1 MGIYAERDSMALD
14 DAGGYYTRHV
24 IAMTTEGL
32 YAKADIAAELGL
44 RDMHID
50 VLLEAVQK
58 YEAAFSAMFA
68 QCFSNGL
75 FDAWGKP
82 VPCLPLNDAHA
93 TSERA
98 LKMVT
103 GTDIEIPPADHLDG
117 ITEVIADHNRLVR
130 ELDVL
135 LNGEDGAAQ
144 QASLCDIVAQV
155 RKHGVVIK
163 PSAEP
168 EPVGSDVCPKCNGE
182 GSTEC
187 LVSFKSRRGG
197 FGRVM
202 CIRCMGSGT
211 VPKGMQ
217 QWIAEGK
224 ELQRRRRDLGV
235 STFEAAQIKKTSSA
249 EISAI
254 ETGIKEP
261 PTGSELWWT
270 DEDPDL

>member
-14 DAGGYYTRHV
+14 DAGGYHTRHV

-68 QCFSNGL
+68 QCYSNGI

-82 VPCLPLNDAHA
+82 VSCLPLNDAHA
-93 TSERA
+93 TSDRA
-98 LKMVT
+98 LKLVT
-103 GTDIEIPPADHLDG
+103 GTDIEIPPAETSSDMDGVLQDHQ
-117 ITEVIADHNRLVR
+117 RLVR

-135 LNGEDGAAQ
+135 LNGEEGAAQ

-155 RKHGVVIK
+155 RKQGVVIK
-163 PSAEP
+163 PVTEQVDA
-168 EPVGSDVCPKCNGE
+168 DVCPKCNGE

-187 LVSFKSRRGG
+187 MVSFKSRRGG
-197 FGRVM
+197 FGRVV

-261 PTGSELWWT
+261 PAGSDLWWT

>member
-14 DAGGYYTRHV
+14 DAGGYHTRHV

-58 YEAAFSAMFA
+58 YEAAFNAMFA
-68 QCFSNGL
+68 QCCSNGI

-82 VPCLPLNDAHA
+82 VSCLPLNDAHA
-93 TSERA
+93 TSDRA
-98 LKMVT
+98 LKLVT
-103 GTDIEIPPADHLDG
+103 GTDIEIPPAETSADMDETLQDHQ
-117 ITEVIADHNRLVR
+117 RLVR

-135 LNGEDGAAQ
+135 LNGEEGAAQ

-163 PSAEP
+163 PLPDREDA
-168 EPVGSDVCPKCNGE
+168 DICPKCNGE

-187 LVSFKSRRGG
+187 MMSLKGGRGG

-202 CIRCMGSGT
+202 CIRCFGKGT

-217 QWIAEGK
+217 QWIEEGK
-224 ELQRRRRDLGV
+224 ALQLRRRSMGV
-235 STFEAAQIKKTSSA
+235 STYEAAQIKQTSSA
-249 EISAI
+249 YISAI
-254 ETGIKEP
+254 EMGVKEP
-261 PTGSELWWT
+261 PAGSELWWT